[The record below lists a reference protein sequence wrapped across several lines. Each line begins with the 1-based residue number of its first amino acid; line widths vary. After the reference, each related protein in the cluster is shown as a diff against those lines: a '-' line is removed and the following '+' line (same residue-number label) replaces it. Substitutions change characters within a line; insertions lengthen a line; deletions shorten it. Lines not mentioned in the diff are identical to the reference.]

1 MHAGTIVQNQN
12 GGTGLF
18 TFCEFIMCFLVL
30 LFCHQ
35 LNGIY
40 IFLIQVKHFRR
51 KRVNIF
57 IAGFLA

>member
-18 TFCEFIMCFLVL
+18 TFCEFMCFLVL

-40 IFLIQVKHFRR
+40 IFLIQVKRYRR
-51 KRVNIF
+51 KCVNIF

>member
-40 IFLIQVKHFRR
+40 IFLIQVKRYPR